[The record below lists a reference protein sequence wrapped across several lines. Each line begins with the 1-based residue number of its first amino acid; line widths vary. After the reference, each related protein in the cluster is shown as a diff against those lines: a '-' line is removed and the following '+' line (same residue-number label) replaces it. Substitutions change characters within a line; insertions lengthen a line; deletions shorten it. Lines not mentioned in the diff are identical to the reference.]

1 MKSPSCFNVI
11 VDEEPMQL
19 PIDGVMDLHTFQPCE
34 VKSLVLEYLM
44 ECRVPGGVRVRM
56 IHGNGIGQLRQIVHA
71 ILEKHPD
78 VVSFQLASEHF
89 GGWGATIPY
98 LKLLQADGLV
108 KP

>member
-1 MKSPSCFNVI
+1 
-11 VDEEPMQL
+11 
-19 PIDGVMDLHTFQPCE
+19 
-34 VKSLVLEYLM
+34 
-44 ECRVPGGVRVRM
+44 M

-89 GGWGATIPY
+89 AGWGATIPY

>member
-44 ECRVPGGVRVRM
+44 ECRVPGG
-56 IHGNGIGQLRQIVHA
+56 GAGANDPRQRHRA
-71 ILEKHPD
+71 TAPNR
-78 VVSFQLASEHF
+78 SRHF
-89 GGWGATIPY
+89 GETSGRGFVPA
-98 LKLLQADGLV
+98 GE
-108 KP
+108 